1 MINLI
6 QQTLRLVIL
15 LTILI
20 PTGLIAQSDDA
31 ELNSALEKIDKGL
44 SAEVR
49 KDLPNLVA
57 RYPNNAA
64 ALYLQG
70 RLATDGIEAVKFYQ
84 GVIDNFPKSEW
95 ADDALYR
102 TYQYY
107 YSLGL
112 YRTAELKLQQLKKE
126 YPNSQYVTGKPDEN
140 IPIIEEKKVN
150 LPNKEIA
157 PPPAGSSD
165 TIEVVT
171 KEEEPPTKIKQ
182 EDVAIK
188 EPEIKTEER
197 SIVQKSE
204 FTVQAGAYSTNANA
218 NKQRKFF
225 DDLGYSVEVV
235 NKVRN
240 GKNLFLVW
248 VGSYRTMEEA
258 REIVKEIKSKYKIES
273 MIVERY

>member
-1 MINLI
+1 MINAP
-6 QQTLRLVIL
+6 QQITRLALLLIL
-15 LTILI
+15 LFPIS
-20 PTGLIAQSDDA
+20 LIAQSDDT
-31 ELNSALEKIDKGL
+31 EIKVALEKIDKGL

-49 KDLPNLVA
+49 KELPNLVS

-84 GVIDNFPKSEW
+84 GVVDNFPKSEW

-112 YRTAELKLQQLKKE
+112 YRTADLKLQQLKKE
-126 YPNSQYVTGKPDEN
+126 YPNSQYITGKPEVT
-140 IPIIEEKKVN
+140 IPPVEEKMVN
-150 LPNKEIA
+150 LPPKEIA
-157 PPPAGSSD
+157 PVESTD
-165 TIEVVT
+165 TMETVY
-171 KEEEPPTKIKQ
+171 
-182 EDVAIK
+182 DVDSA
-188 EPEIKTEER
+188 KTEENKI
-197 SIVQKSE
+197 SETNKS
-204 FTVQAGAYSTNANA
+204 FTVQAGAYATNANA
-218 NKQRKFF
+218 DKQRRYF
-225 DDLGYSVEVV
+225 DDLGYKVEIV

-248 VGSYRTMEEA
+248 VGSFGTMEEA
-258 REIVKEIKSKYKIES
+258 REIVREIKSKYRIES

>member
-6 QQTLRLVIL
+6 QQISRLAMLLMIL
-15 LTILI
+15 FPIA
-20 PTGLIAQSDDA
+20 LIAQSDDA
-31 ELNSALEKIDKGL
+31 DIKIALEKIDKGL

-49 KDLPNLVA
+49 KELPNLVS

-84 GVIDNFPKSEW
+84 GVVDNFPKSEW

-112 YRTAELKLQQLKKE
+112 YRTADLKLQQLKKD
-126 YPNSQYVTGKPDEN
+126 YPNSQYVTGKPEAI
-140 IPIIEEKKVN
+140 IPPVEEKMVN
-150 LPNKEIA
+150 LPKKEIV
-157 PPPAGSSD
+157 PVESTD
-165 TIEVVT
+165 TMETVYYM
-171 KEEEPPTKIKQ
+171 
-182 EDVAIK
+182 DSA
-188 EPEIKTEER
+188 KTEENKI
-197 SIVQKSE
+197 SEATKS
-204 FTVQAGAYSTNANA
+204 FTVQAGAYATNANA
-218 NKQRKFF
+218 DKQRKFF
-225 DDLGYSVEVV
+225 DDLGYSVEIV

-248 VGSYRTMEEA
+248 VGSFRTMEEA
-258 REIVKEIKSKYKIES
+258 REIVREIKSKYKIDS

>member
-1 MINLI
+1 MINAP
-6 QQTLRLVIL
+6 QQITRLTLLLIL
-15 LTILI
+15 LFPIS
-20 PTGLIAQSDDA
+20 LIAQSDDT
-31 ELNSALEKIDKGL
+31 EIKVALEKIDKGL

-49 KDLPNLVA
+49 KELPNLVS

-84 GVIDNFPKSEW
+84 GVVDNFPKSEW

-112 YRTAELKLQQLKKE
+112 YRTADLKLQQLKKE
-126 YPNSQYVTGKPDEN
+126 YPNSQYVTGKPEVN
-140 IPIIEEKKVN
+140 IPPVEEKMVN
-150 LPNKEIA
+150 LPKKEIM
-157 PPPAGSSD
+157 PEITD
-165 TIEVVT
+165 TIDA
-171 KEEEPPTKIKQ
+171 EPSA
-182 EDVAIK
+182 D
-188 EPEIKTEER
+188 EPEQLA
-197 SIVQKSE
+197 QKPISE
-204 FTVQAGAYSTNANA
+204 SNKFFTVQAGAYSTNANA
-218 NKQRKFF
+218 AKQKKYF
-225 DDLGYSVEVV
+225 DDLGYKVEIV

-248 VGSYRTMEEA
+248 VGSFGTMEEA
-258 REIVKEIKSKYKIES
+258 REIVREIKSKYKIES